1 MKIQFYGYSFR
12 SFALIGGQTNLLCRV
27 IKRFVRVSAKAH
39 LVLSCELQE
48 IIVGSLLGD
57 LGCERPSPRGN
68 TRMQFKQSTKNRE
81 YIERLYFLFSEFC
94 GSSPLEMSKF
104 DSRHNKMK
112 KYFAIKFQT
121 LCLPC
126 FNIYR
131 EMFYNSSG
139 VKIIP
144 SNLGELLTARGLA
157 YWLMDDCY
165 KSGKGLYICTESFNL
180 SENQFLVDI
189 LKTKFDLECSIHA
202 HTNGHRIYI
211 FSSSMVKLISLVKP
225 HFIPHFYYKL
235 GIES

>member
-1 MKIQFYGYSFR
+1 MIRG
-12 SFALIGGQTNLLCRV
+12 V

-39 LVLSCELQE
+39 LTLSSELKE
-48 IIVGSLLGD
+48 IIVGSMLGD
-57 LGCERPSPRGN
+57 LSCERPSPRGN
-68 TRMQFKQSTKNRE
+68 TRMQFKQSTKNKE
-81 YIERLYFLFSEFC
+81 YILHLYSLFSAFC

-104 DSRHNKMK
+104 DFRPNKLK
-112 KYFAIKFQT
+112 RYFAIKFQT

-131 EMFYNSSG
+131 EMFYNSLG

-157 YWLMDDCY
+157 YWLMDDAY
-165 KSGKGLYICTESFNL
+165 KSGNALYISTESFTL
-180 SENQFLVDI
+180 SENQILVDI

-211 FSSSMVKLISLVKP
+211 FSTSRDKLINLVKP
-225 HFIPHFYYKL
+225 YFIEQFYYKL
-235 GIES
+235 GLES